1 MNHHVA
7 SLKPFAFYEDEECA
21 ARLATAVDHL
31 DLDCTCKGRL
41 DDALRQFTRQERARR
56 RERLI
61 LDARLRAAQIASL
74 MNLLKEIADI
84 APGEPDQS
92 VFPEI
97 AYLFDD
103 VAEAARRGAADLRSL
118 GS

>member
-7 SLKPFAFYEDEECA
+7 SRKPFTLHEDEECV

-31 DLDCTCKGRL
+31 DLDCACKGKL
-41 DDALRQFTRQERARR
+41 DDALRRFTRQEWGRR

-61 LDARLRAAQIASL
+61 LDARLQVAQIASL
-74 MNLLKEIADI
+74 MNFLKEIADI

-92 VFPEI
+92 VFLEI
-97 AYLFDD
+97 AHLFDD
-103 VAEAARRGAADLRSL
+103 IAEAARRGAADLRSL
-118 GS
+118 GP